1 MTDSEAGKVSQQPH
15 VAAGLVALTPDEAH
29 SLAMKLHKC
38 GLLDEAEMLFRRI
51 LDAAPDMVD
60 ALHFLALICHQKSRI
75 DEAVGL
81 IERVIAIDPTNADA
95 YNNLGN
101 MLEGLG
107 RVTDA
112 EVCYRKAIAANAN
125 HAPAHNNLGVMLLSQ
140 LKADEAIELYRRAV
154 ALEPDSADFHY
165 NLGNALRKSGELQ
178 GAVDAYRGAL
188 SRNQHHDGAWQGL
201 ARSFLLADRRDL
213 AKEAYEEWLR
223 VETGNP
229 GISFLLSACTGEGA
243 PARAPETFVQK
254 VFDNMADTFDSHLAS
269 LNYRAPNLLVE
280 ALTPVLP
287 APEGNLD
294 ILDAGCGTGLCG
306 PLLRPYAR
314 KLTGVDLSSG
324 MLAKAAGRKMYDDLY
339 QAELTVFIGHYP
351 EAFDVIASADTLC
364 YFGDLDEVFRSAAT
378 ALKPGGFFS
387 FTLEDAGNDVTAPRL
402 NVHGRYMHP
411 WKYVD
416 KNLMAAGFRVHS
428 YSPVV
433 LRSEG
438 GDPVAGH
445 LVVAC
450 KRGEV

>member
-1 MTDSEAGKVSQQPH
+1 MTECDADKAAEDTNVPAGSVTLS
-15 VAAGLVALTPDEAH
+15 PDEAQ

-38 GLLDEAEMLFRRI
+38 GLLDEAEILFRRI
-51 LDAAPDMVD
+51 LEAAPDTVD
-60 ALHFLALICHQKSRI
+60 AMHFLALICHQKSRI

-81 IERVIAIDPTNADA
+81 IERVIALDPTNADA

-107 RVTDA
+107 RGADA
-112 EVCYRKAIAANAN
+112 EACYRKAIAANPG
-125 HAPAHNNLGVMLLSQ
+125 HAPAHNNLGVMLMSQ
-140 LKADEAIELYRRAV
+140 LKAAEAVEIYRHAIELA
-154 ALEPDSADFHY
+154 PDSADFHY
-165 NLGNALRKSGELQ
+165 NLGNALRKSGDLQ

-188 SRNQHHDGAWQGL
+188 SRDQHHDGAWQGL

-243 PARAPETFVQK
+243 PDRAPESFVRE
-254 VFDNMADTFDSHLAS
+254 VFDNMADSFDAHLAS
-269 LNYRAPNLLVE
+269 LDYRAPNLLVE
-280 ALTPVLP
+280 ALAAALP
-287 APEGNLD
+287 PPEANLD

-324 MLAKAAGRKMYDDLY
+324 MLAKAAGRKTYDDLY
-339 QAELTVFIGHYP
+339 KAELTAFISQHT

-364 YFGDLDEVFRSAAT
+364 YFGELGQVFGSAAH

-387 FTLEDAGNDVTAPRL
+387 FTLEDAGIEVTDPDL

-411 WKYVD
+411 WTYVD
-416 KNLMAAGFRVHS
+416 KNLTASGLTSALICPGG
-428 YSPVV
+428 SP
-433 LRSEG
+433 E
-438 GDPVAGH
+438 
-445 LVVAC
+445 
-450 KRGEV
+450 RGW